1 MKKRILFFLL
11 LLSVSFSTVQAK
23 SGHELAPDP
32 ETANLTSLIAYSET
46 GFTKKVIFQ
55 GKDYMI
61 LLFAFQQGQ
70 QLTPHTIPID
80 AFVHVLEGTATVIID
95 GKEYTVQAG
104 QMISLPKDLPH
115 GLTAYE
121 NFKILLVK

>member
-11 LLSVSFSTVQAK
+11 FMGLNLSTVQAQ
-23 SGHELAPDP
+23 SGHDLAAAP
-32 ETANLTSLIAYSET
+32 EAANLKSLITYSET
-46 GFTKKVIFQ
+46 DFAKKVIFE

-70 QLTPHTIPID
+70 QLKPHTIPID
-80 AFVHVLEGTATVIID
+80 AFVQVLEGTATVIID
-95 GKEYTVQAG
+95 GKEYTVPAG
-104 QMISLPKDLPH
+104 HMISLPKDLPH
-115 GLTAYE
+115 GLMAYE